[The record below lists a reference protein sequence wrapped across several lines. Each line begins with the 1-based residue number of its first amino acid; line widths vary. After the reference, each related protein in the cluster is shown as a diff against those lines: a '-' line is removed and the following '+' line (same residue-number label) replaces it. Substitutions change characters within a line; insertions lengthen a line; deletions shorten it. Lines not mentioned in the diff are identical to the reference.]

1 MTNAFIHSKSSAR
14 NFGDKPEDC
23 FQDWMKNGL
32 KGIPSSFKKL
42 SEKEHINVNLD

>member
-14 NFGDKPEDC
+14 KFGDKPEDC

-32 KGIPSSFKKL
+32 KGIPSSFKVKKNTL
-42 SEKEHINVNLD
+42 NVNLD